1 MITSPK
7 QYLAAQE
14 KLKMLKESSK
24 LKIKSGVPD
33 ILKKAAQGQTAELAS
48 ELESEIKEYEGL
60 KSFKS
65 GTIQIDSIED
75 LMRAP
80 IRYRLAK
87 NMTIEEFARK
97 VEVHSRQIVRYE
109 EEAYRNATTDTL
121 LKILGKLDIHLS
133 GNLKVS

>member
-1 MITSPK
+1 MITSQK

-14 KLKMLKESSK
+14 KLKTLKDSVK
-24 LKIKSGVPD
+24 LKTKAGVPD
-33 ILKKAAQGQTAELAS
+33 VLKKAAQGQTTELA
-48 ELESEIKEYEGL
+48 LEIENEIKEYEGL
-60 KSFKS
+60 KNFKAH
-65 GTIQIDSIED
+65 TLRIDSIED

-97 VEVHSRQIVRYE
+97 VDVHSRQIIRYE
-109 EEAYRNATTDTL
+109 EDAYRNATTDTL

>member
-1 MITSPK
+1 MITSQK

-14 KLKMLKESSK
+14 KLKMLSDSLKS
-24 LKIKSGVPD
+24 KIKVGVPD
-33 ILKKAAQGQTAELAS
+33 VLKRAAQGQTAELAQ
-48 ELESEIKEYEGL
+48 EIENEIKEYEGL
-60 KSFKS
+60 KNFRAGSLP
-65 GTIQIDSIED
+65 IDSIED

-87 NMTIEEFARK
+87 NMTIEEFAKK
-97 VEVHSRQIVRYE
+97 VDVHSRQIIRYE
-109 EEAYRNATTDTL
+109 EDAYRNATTDTL